1 MIFEA
6 RQNLR
11 FFRGWLRLSVEV
23 FAEEMNIIRRKPS
36 QRTV

>member
-1 MIFEA
+1 MLFEA

-11 FFRGWLRLSVEV
+11 FILGRLRVSVEV
-23 FAEEMNIIRRKPS
+23 FAEDLNIIRRKPS